1 MMRRIVTAA
10 AAAALVLLAPAS
22 ADAASPHLP
31 LSKVNRH
38 GQSIVWHAYGR
49 SVPGTLATVQPSNCR
64 IYVDLPQVRKHE
76 ARFPGKGRQ
85 AGLLQTVVNHEYIH
99 VLQCRKGYFR
109 GRVSAAKMRH
119 HEYVADAGSF
129 LLGSRWMLYGRIPS
143 MADRREAARLL
154 DGARRR

>member
-1 MMRRIVTAA
+1 MRKLLIALTTAA
-10 AAAALVLLAPAS
+10 LMLVLPAS

-49 SVPGTLATVQPSNCR
+49 SVPGTLATVQPSKGCR
-64 IYVDLPQVRKHE
+64 IYVDLPQVRRNE
-76 ARFPGKGRQ
+76 ARYPGKGRL
-85 AGLLQTVVNHEYIH
+85 AGLLQTVVNHEYVH

-109 GRVSAAKMRH
+109 GNVSAAKMRH
-119 HEYVADAGSF
+119 HEYVADAGSY

-143 MADRREAARLL
+143 MADRREAANLL
-154 DGARRR
+154 RHK